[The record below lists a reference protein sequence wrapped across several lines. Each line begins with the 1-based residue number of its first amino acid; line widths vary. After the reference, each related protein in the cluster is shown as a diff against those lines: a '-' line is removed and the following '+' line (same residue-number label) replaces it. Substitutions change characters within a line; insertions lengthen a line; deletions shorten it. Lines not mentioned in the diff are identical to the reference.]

1 MSKQVSKYSKYSK
14 HTYLLQEEDAF
25 RAVMVP
31 QHAAGVPARC
41 TLRVE
46 VLPTSA
52 SGEHE
57 LKLYGLTLQ
66 DAGSFPQFSTAA
78 LRTRLGLA

>member
-1 MSKQVSKYSKYSK
+1 MHAQD
-14 HTYLLQEEDAF
+14 EDAF
-25 RAVMVP
+25 RVTMTRP
-31 QHAAGVPARC
+31 RAAGAPARC

-46 VLPTSA
+46 VLAGSA

-66 DAGSFPQFSTAA
+66 DAGT
-78 LRTRLGLA
+78 